1 MSEFIIYVIFYH
13 LQQHV
18 PIYAAYLYDAVM
30 VYVQAIQEVLAL
42 NESISNGTAV
52 VAKIRDRT
60 YTSRIL
66 SKYSN
71 SVSHV
76 WKTLTLT
83 HHFSNSDRGGLSS

>member
-1 MSEFIIYVIFYH
+1 MLEFIINVIFYY

-30 VYVQAIQEVLAL
+30 VYVQAIQEVLAR

-66 SKYSN
+66 SKY
-71 SVSHV
+71 
-76 WKTLTLT
+76 
-83 HHFSNSDRGGLSS
+83 